1 MRRFTTT
8 VALDEETAELVEQ
21 IPNFSEWVR
30 NQLRQEAGKAGVG
43 THTQDPKHRV
53 RGKCN
58 PMGKNP
64 CRVCWPEGAPSKDDW
79 YYWRA
84 GLIDEID
91 SSYQQRMKHFTQ
103 QAFTRDVSKKES
115 SETIP
120 SNREKIGII
129 GRFRRFLLQRIV

>member
-8 VALDEETAELVEQ
+8 VALDEETAELVQQ

-43 THTQDPKHRV
+43 THTKDPKHRV

-79 YYWRA
+79 FAFRK

-103 QAFTRDVSKKES
+103 QAFSRDVSKEKSTKAIS
-115 SETIP
+115 SNHEQ
-120 SNREKIGII
+120 IGII
-129 GRFRRFLLQRIV
+129 RRFWRWVF

>member
-8 VALDEETAELVEQ
+8 VALDEETAELVDQ

-43 THTQDPKHRV
+43 THTHDPKHRV

-79 YYWRA
+79 LAFRE
-84 GLIDEID
+84 GRIDEID
-91 SSYQQRMKHFTQ
+91 TSYQQRMKHFTQ
-103 QAFTRDVSKKES
+103 QAFSRDVSEKKS
-115 SETIP
+115 TKTIP
-120 SNREKIGII
+120 SNHEQIGII
-129 GRFRRFLLQRIV
+129 RRFWRWVF

>member
-8 VALDEETAELVEQ
+8 VALDEETAELVER

-30 NQLRQEAGKAGVG
+30 NQIRQEAGKAGVG

-79 YYWRA
+79 YAFRE

-103 QAFTRDVSKKES
+103 QSFAGDVAKKKSTEAIS
-115 SETIP
+115 DNHEQ
-120 SNREKIGII
+120 IGII
-129 GRFRRFLLQRIV
+129 RRFWRWIF